1 MTDEEIKKEF
11 PSAPQPQADKLLCYN
26 RFVTKKV

>member
-11 PSAPQPQADKLLCYN
+11 PSAPQPQADKYY
-26 RFVTKKV
+26 KK